1 MGVCIETRIDI
12 CLDFNV
18 LSHPIWVC
26 VLKLILQE
34 AVLWKRKVTPYMGVW
49 IETRPQIKQ
58 MLTNLVTPYMGV
70 CIETLGPTY
79 FKGKTES
86 HTLYGCVD

>member
-1 MGVCIETRIDI
+1 MGVCIETRDVYPF
-12 CLDFNV
+12 CRR
-18 LSHPIWVC
+18 WY
-26 VLKLILQE
+26 
-34 AVLWKRKVTPYMGVW
+34 VTPYMGVW